1 MPGVAVSG
9 TVYTVTTTITDNDV
23 ATWSLTGPAGVS
35 EGATATYT
43 LALAGTLQAGGDGLG
58 GPGGEL
64 PGCRSEQRRAAEAAD
79 FVSAFLDDV
88 DSAITAYNGSH
99 SGTFARSGNT
109 LTYTQGRRRRDGR
122 SLSMTIDL
130 ATEDDSLVEGPEDYA
145 LSITAAAVPST
156 TGAGVA
162 VSGTVYTVT
171 TTIHGQRRGDVVA
184 DRSGGRVG
192 RGRRPRTRW
201 RWPVRCRPGET
212 ASVDLAVSFPG
223 AGPSNDAAEAADF
236 VSAFL
241 DDVDSAITAYN
252 GSHSGTFARSGNTL
266 TLHPG
271 RRRRDGRLDDH
282 RSGHRGRQPGGRPGR
297 LRALDHRGGRAEHDG
312 CRAWRVSGTVYT
324 VTDDDHGQRDVADV
338 VADRSGGRV
347 GRGDGHVHA
356 GVGRYVAGRGDGLGG
371 PGGELP
377 GCRSEQRR
385 GGGGGLR
392 QRLPG
397 RRRFGDHGLQRQ
409 PLGGPS
415 PARATR

>member
-1 MPGVAVSG
+1 MDLAVSFPG
-9 TVYTVTTTITDNDV
+9 AGPSND
-23 ATWSLTGPAGVS
+23 
-35 EGATATYT
+35 
-43 LALAGTLQAGGDGLG
+43 
-58 GPGGEL
+58 
-64 PGCRSEQRRAAEAAD
+64 AAEAAD

-109 LTYTQGRRRRDGR
+109 LTYTQGVADGTVD
-122 SLSMTIDL
+122 SMTIDL

-171 TTIHGQRRGDVVA
+171 TTITDNDVATWSLTGPAGVSEGA
-184 DRSGGRVG
+184 TATYTLALAG
-192 RGRRPRTRW
+192 TLQA
-201 RWPVRCRPGET
+201 GET

-266 TLHPG
+266 TYTQG
-271 RRRRDGRLDDH
+271 VADGTGRLDDH

-312 CRAWRVSGTVYT
+312 VPAWRS
-324 VTDDDHGQRDVADV
+324 A
-338 VADRSGGRV
+338 
-347 GRGDGHVHA
+347 
-356 GVGRYVAGRGDGLGG
+356 
-371 PGGELP
+371 
-377 GCRSEQRR
+377 
-385 GGGGGLR
+385 
-392 QRLPG
+392 
-397 RRRFGDHGLQRQ
+397 
-409 PLGGPS
+409 
-415 PARATR
+415 ARCTR